1 MAAGRSTGHRA
12 VARHVVQRDRSR
24 RAIPANHLHD
34 ITVIGGSAGSIGVVR
49 QLLRDLPVDYPAAV
63 FVVIH
68 LAPDSPSVLADILQ
82 RASALPVSFA
92 RQNAPVRLG
101 TVTVAPPDRHLI
113 LEGHRAV
120 LSHRPR
126 ENGHR
131 PSIDVLFRSAAFACG
146 PRVTGVVLSGMLDD
160 GSAGLWA
167 IRQRRGMAV
176 VQDPTDAEFPDMPR
190 NALDAAGTDVRS
202 APASEL
208 ASLLARIAAMP
219 ASPLVAAAPR
229 NMALEV
235 DMATHNDGQTAT
247 LDELGERSPYSC
259 PECGGALWE
268 IDEGGVRFRCHVGH
282 AYTARV
288 LAAEQR
294 GRVQAALWAALRR
307 LEEAEQRSERLG
319 RVARASGNARSA
331 EYHEDRAR
339 SSGAHAATLREL
351 LSEPTATPV
360 DEPADE
366 AAGD

>member
-1 MAAGRSTGHRA
+1 MG
-12 VARHVVQRDRSR
+12 
-24 RAIPANHLHD
+24 I
-34 ITVIGGSAGSIGVVR
+34 VR
-49 QLLRDLPVDYPAAV
+49 ELLRDLPVDYPAAI
-63 FVVIH
+63 FVAIH
-68 LAPDSPSVLADILQ
+68 LAPDAPSVLADILH

-92 RQNAPVRLG
+92 RQNAPVRPG
-101 TVTVAPPDRHLI
+101 TVTVAPPDCHLI
-113 LEGHRAV
+113 LEGDRV
-120 LSHRPR
+120 ILSHGPR

-131 PSIDVLFRSAAFACG
+131 PSIDVLFRSAALAYG

-167 IRQRRGMAV
+167 IRRRRGMAV

-190 NALDAAGTDVRS
+190 NALDAAGAEVST

-208 ASLLARIAAMP
+208 AALLARIAATP
-219 ASPLVAAAPR
+219 APPVVAAAPR

-235 DMATHNDGQTAT
+235 DMAARNDGQMAT

-294 GRVQAALWAALRR
+294 ARVEAALWAALRR
-307 LEEAEQRSERLG
+307 LEEAERLAARLG
-319 RVARASGNARSA
+319 RAARASGNTRSA
-331 EYHEDRAR
+331 EYHEDLAR
-339 SSGAHAATLREL
+339 NNAAHAGTLREL
-351 LSEPTATPV
+351 LGRPVVTPA

-366 AAGD
+366 AAG